1 MKPPTSRPHSRRGS
15 STDTHSTAAHSSV
28 ASSSASRSEGW
39 SAHVFGTR
47 SEKHV
52 DAEFQGVMA
61 WRGSKENP
69 FEPLPELCLTVH
81 TPEELQTSVA
91 RKAAC
96 ATL

>member
-1 MKPPTSRPHSRRGS
+1 
-15 STDTHSTAAHSSV
+15 
-28 ASSSASRSEGW
+28 
-39 SAHVFGTR
+39 
-47 SEKHV
+47 V

-91 RKAAC
+91 RKAA
-96 ATL
+96 ALETLGLVRDIVTWRLPSRSSMLDV